1 MRTVRA
7 SLRAVLFA
15 IDASFFAL
23 PCALLVMT
31 IVATAWQERWI

>member
-1 MRTVRA
+1 VKALRA
-7 SLRAVLFA
+7 AVGAVLFA
-15 IDASFFAL
+15 IDAMFFSL